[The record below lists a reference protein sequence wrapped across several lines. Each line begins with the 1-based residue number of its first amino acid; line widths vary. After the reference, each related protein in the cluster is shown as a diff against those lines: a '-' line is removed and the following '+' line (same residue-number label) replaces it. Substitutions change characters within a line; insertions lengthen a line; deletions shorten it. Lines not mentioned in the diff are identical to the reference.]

1 MPSGA
6 VMDASV
12 ADVLMFQCVAEGEAV
27 VDQMMIEIVRSKKFQ
42 NLAQLEFP
50 PLVMPY
56 LLVSDHK
63 LLETL
68 ELEIRIL
75 FRAVGFDDSLRSLMC
90 LVDDSFADTCPVLET
105 ATSEVAA
112 VTANLIVEKA
122 NQGQVS
128 F

>member
-56 LLVSDHK
+56 LLVDHK

-75 FRAVGFDDSLRSLMC
+75 FRSVGFVDSLRSLMC